1 MHELAITQE
10 IVRVVE
16 EQAAGSRVTRV
27 VVEIGRVS
35 GILADSVRFCFD
47 LCAKG
52 TVAEGAELTIDEI
65 AGRARCRLCSAQ
77 LELDEPFGLCACGSA
92 DLEVLAG
99 QELRVR
105 EMEVDGCAPLA
116 DARTAPA
123 RG

>member
-16 EQAAGSRVTRV
+16 EQATGSRVTRV

-35 GILADSVRFCFD
+35 GILADSVRFCFE

-52 TVAEGAELTIDEI
+52 TVAEGAVLSVEEI
-65 AGRARCRLCSAQ
+65 PGLARCRLCDARVE
-77 LELDEPFGLCACGSA
+77 LEELFGLCACGSA

-105 EMEVDGCAPLA
+105 EMEVEGCATPA
-116 DARTAPA
+116 DARTVPA
-123 RG
+123 RE